1 MKIINYKNTPI
12 HFTDIGT
19 GTVVVLLH
27 GFLENKDMW
36 KPLQPVF
43 ENRYRTIAID
53 LLGHGETGCVGYVHT
68 MEEQAAMVYEVL
80 KSQSVQKA
88 FIIGHSMGGYIALAL
103 AKAYPKLFLGLVLLN
118 STAKPD
124 TDERKTNRDRAIAA
138 VKENHK
144 TFVTIAV
151 SNLFSIS
158 SRDRLQN
165 DIKHI
170 QQEALKTPLQGIIA
184 ALEGMKT
191 REDHQAVLKKALFP
205 VLLIL
210 GKKDGVLSYE
220 DNIDQSKLTNVT
232 LKILESGH
240 MSHLENTEELSD
252 LLREFLHNGNRG
264 VKNFFNQTHQKG
276 FKITQ

>member
-1 MKIINYKNTPI
+1 MLKHFNYKNTPI

-53 LLGHGETGCVGYVHT
+53 LLGHGETGCVGYIHT
-68 MEEQAAMVYEVL
+68 MEEQAAMVFEVIQKL
-80 KSQSVQKA
+80 KVKKA
-88 FIIGHSMGGYIALAL
+88 VFIGHSMGGYIALAL
-103 AKAYPKLFLGLVLLN
+103 AEAHPKLFQGLVLLN

-124 TDERKTNRDRAIAA
+124 SDERKANRDRAIAA

-144 TFVTIAV
+144 TFVSIAV
-151 SNLFSIS
+151 ANLFGEE
-158 SRDRLQN
+158 SRSRLQKE
-165 DIKHI
+165 IKHT

-184 ALEGMKT
+184 ALEGMKIRKDR
-191 REDHQAVLKKALFP
+191 RETLKNPHFP
-205 VLLIL
+205 ILLVL

-220 DNIDQSKLTNVT
+220 DSLDQVENTAVVLKT
-232 LKILESGH
+232 LEDGH
-240 MSHLENTEELSD
+240 MSHLENTTELISI
-252 LLREFLHNGNRG
+252 LQEFI
-264 VKNFFNQTHQKG
+264 NQ
-276 FKITQ
+276 I